1 MNELSGKRVLIGVG
15 GGIAAYK
22 AVDLVRR
29 LGDAGAEVRVMM
41 SGAATAFVTP
51 LTFQA
56 VSGHPVRTALLDA
69 EAEAGMDHIELARWP
84 DLVVLAPA
92 TADRLA
98 RLAGGRADDLIAAVA
113 LATRAPV
120 AVAPAMN
127 SAMWENPATRANV
140 TRLGE
145 RGVRVWGPESG
156 ALACGEE
163 GSGRLLEVEA
173 LVAAVIAELGAPGP
187 LSGMQVVITA
197 GPTREPLD
205 PVRYLSNRSSGRM
218 GFAVAAAAR
227 EAGAEVVLISG
238 PVALAT
244 PAGVTR
250 VDVET
255 ASDMA
260 EAVAARMDACDL
272 FIAAA
277 AVADFRP
284 AEAAAGKIGKADA
297 ATTLPLT
304 LNPDI
309 VATVAAAKPRPWVV
323 GFAAET
329 DRVVERAREK
339 RERKGLDLVAAN
351 RVGPGLGFDT
361 DDNAL
366 VVIGADRE
374 QELGPAPKPALAREL
389 IVLVTEHI
397 QQHTQETGGSARP

>member
-1 MNELSGKRVLIGVG
+1 
-15 GGIAAYK
+15 
-22 AVDLVRR
+22 
-29 LGDAGAEVRVMM
+29 
-41 SGAATAFVTP
+41 
-51 LTFQA
+51 
-56 VSGHPVRTALLDA
+56 
-69 EAEAGMDHIELARWP
+69 MDHIELARWP

>member
-1 MNELSGKRVLIGVG
+1 MNELGGKRILIGVG

-22 AVDLVRR
+22 AVELVRR
-29 LGDAGAEVRVMM
+29 LRDAGAEVRVMM
-41 SGAATAFVTP
+41 SAGAAAFVTP

-84 DLVVLAPA
+84 DWVLLAPA

-98 RLAGGRADDLIAAVA
+98 RLAGGRADDLMAAVV

-127 SAMWENPATRANV
+127 SAMWEHPATRANV
-140 TRLGE
+140 ACLEE
-145 RGVRVWGPESG
+145 RGVRVWGPERG

-163 GSGRLLEVEA
+163 GDGRLLAVEA
-173 LVAAVIAELGAPGP
+173 LVAAVVAELGAPGP
-187 LSGMQVVITA
+187 LSGMRVVVTA

-205 PVRYLSNRSSGRM
+205 PVRYLSNRSSGKM

-250 VDVET
+250 VEVET
-255 ASDMA
+255 ADEMA
-260 EAVAARMDACDL
+260 AAVAARMDACDL
-272 FIAAA
+272 FIASA

-284 AEAAAGKIGKADA
+284 AEAAADKVKKGDA
-297 ATTLPLT
+297 PAALPLT
-304 LNPDI
+304 ANPDI
-309 VATVAAAKPRPWVV
+309 VATVAAAEPRPWVV

-329 DRVVERAREK
+329 ERVVEQAREK
-339 RERKGLDLVAAN
+339 RERKGLDLIAAN
-351 RVGPGLGFDT
+351 RVGPGVGFDA

-366 VVIGADRE
+366 VVIGAAGE
-374 QELGPAPKPALAREL
+374 HELGPAPKPALARAL
-389 IVLVTEHI
+389 IAHIAEHI
-397 QQHTQETGGSARP
+397 QRST